1 MLKTSLIVGPGF
13 DRFLETV
20 SRALASLLEAAA
32 NEGFLRIYSYPSLD
46 SLAAASIV
54 YSRALKLGVRVS
66 LSIALDPPPQ
76 VSEPT
81 VLLGFGSLNYKSNS
95 VASKLVAF
103 YSGELKSIPVH
114 GATYVDGQGSLSSMV
129 FMALTGAKDFD
140 STALTAFLAGSY
152 SGGFVDSLGR
162 FQGLDREA
170 FERLKSSKAPIDIV
184 SSIKAYKP
192 TVRDACTGIAYTL
205 NPYYPGLT
213 GQKDKCME
221 LLENSGL
228 KDIIGKPLSTLDPKA
243 LEALTTA
250 VIEGVKRLGGVSLKR
265 SDIVSAI
272 AVSTDPRTP
281 KDFREASDTLV
292 YAAEHTGSLHRIVAT
307 LVDLDIEYPMAEG
320 RLEAYATRLSN
331 IASTMKPLK
340 IKGSPNIKIYEA
352 PLNPQDPPTI
362 AWRAFK
368 LLGMVE
374 SDSIIAYRV
383 NDELAASPLQVE
395 EALGPGGVKRIV
407 DLGIAK
413 FEGSLLWMKKLN
425 ARQN

>member
-32 NEGFLRIYSYPSLD
+32 SEGFLRIYSYPSLD

-66 LSIALDPPPQ
+66 LSVALEPPPQ
-76 VSEPT
+76 VFEPT

-95 VASKLVAF
+95 VTSKLIAF

-129 FMALTGAKDFD
+129 FMALTGARDFD
-140 STALTAFLAGSY
+140 PTVLTAFLTGSY
-152 SGGFVDSLGR
+152 SGGFVDPSGR

-170 FERLKSSKAPIDIV
+170 FERLKSSRAPVDV
-184 SSIKAYKP
+184 VTTIKVYKP
-192 TVRDACTGIAYTL
+192 TVRDACTGIAHTL

-213 GQKDKCME
+213 GHKDRCLE

-228 KDIIGKPLSTLDPKA
+228 RDVTGRPLSTLDHKA
-243 LEALTTA
+243 LEAIVAA
-250 VIEGVKRLGGVSLKR
+250 VTEGVRRISGVSLKR
-265 SDIVSAI
+265 ADIVSAI
-272 AVSTDPRTP
+272 VVSADPRMP
-281 KDFREASDTLV
+281 KDFREASDTLI
-292 YAAEHTGSLHRIVAT
+292 YAAEHTGSLHRITAT
-307 LVDLDIEYPMAEG
+307 LIDLEVEYPMAEG

-331 IASTMKPLK
+331 IASTMKPQRV
-340 IKGSPNIKIYEA
+340 KGSPNIKIYEA
-352 PLNPQDPPTI
+352 PLNPQDPPTM

-374 SDSIIAYRV
+374 SDSIIACRV
-383 NDELAASPLQVE
+383 DDELAASPLQVE
-395 EALGPGGVKRIV
+395 EALGPGGAKRLV
-407 DLGIAK
+407 ELGMAK
-413 FEGSLLWMKKLN
+413 FEGGLLWVKKLN